1 MAAWQQAAPL
11 SARNCAGRLWP
22 LRITLASAPRYP
34 MRFFTCGQKQR
45 ARLRIPV

>member
-11 SARNCAGRLWP
+11 GARNCAGRLWP
-22 LRITLASAPRYP
+22 LRITPAYP
-34 MRFFTCGQKQR
+34 MRVFSGGQKLR